1 MPWMRPQEVQ
11 SDNPIYEPN
20 PRPQLHKGVEGL
32 FLLQKTNQSEKYPEK
47 ENEREESG

>member
-1 MPWMRPQEVQ
+1 MRPQEVR
-11 SDNPIYEPN
+11 SDNPTDEPN

-32 FLLQKTNQSEKYPEK
+32 FLLPKSIKKRKQTNPEK